1 MGLADHRDLSVSEG
15 RIGVREVRPS
25 VRSYLVCLTF
35 LSVAAF
41 AILFAIGRAFRT
53 VIDNLGVSHSLPLME
68 SILLTGMLC
77 TFQVVYWYRIRNI
90 NLPEWRSAVFG
101 HLVGFASR
109 LSFIVGGALFSVF
122 FLRHAP
128 DLNSSEGAIVLL
140 PRVTILTVSL
150 FCLYCYTLELERL
163 ANTLQLNIRIEA
175 RDQESGIRK

>member
-1 MGLADHRDLSVSEG
+1 MGLADHRDFAVSEG
-15 RIGVREVRPS
+15 RIGVREARPS

-53 VIDNLGVSHSLPLME
+53 VVDNLGALHSMPLME
-68 SILLTGMLC
+68 SILLTGVLF
-77 TFQVVYWYRIRNI
+77 TFQLVYWYRIRNI
-90 NLPEWRSAVFG
+90 DLPEWRSAVLG

-109 LSFIVGGALFSVF
+109 LSFIFGGALFSVF

-140 PRVTILTVSL
+140 PRVAILMVSL

-163 ANTLQLNIRIEA
+163 AKALTPHLNIRIEA
-175 RDQESGIRK
+175 RD